1 MATCNPTT
9 ILQDTDCLLCLSEKQ
24 LGVAIL
30 TILCQIQRTLD
41 PMATCNVED
50 LIADANE
57 YTSMT
62 NKQLLA
68 AQLEMLCQLATS
80 PGSLQGPVVIR
91 TVDPAADPG
100 VESQIWINRTSGQ
113 VWYWN
118 DTSTAWVL
126 LIA

>member
-1 MATCNPTT
+1 MATCNPVTV
-9 ILQDTDCLLCLSEKQ
+9 LQDVDCLLCLSDKQ

-30 TILCQIQRTLD
+30 RILCQIQQTLD

-50 LIADANE
+50 LIADSSDYLA
-57 YTSMT
+57 MT
-62 NKQLLA
+62 DKQIRA
-68 AQLEMLCQLATS
+68 AQLEMLCQLVAA
-80 PGSLQGPVVIR
+80 PGALGGVVID

-118 DTSTAWVL
+118 DTTGAWVL